1 MLKNAKEMRKNYIE
15 RVEEVAGDIINV
27 IDCLESGNFWEA
39 EMGDDYTLDVLFL
52 IDGEPEHEF
61 GVDITEV
68 YDFLSTVIDDRVS
81 ATKTVI
87 EALTEIFEIDC
98 DPWSFEL
105 TLKGYNVDED

>member
-1 MLKNAKEMRKNYIE
+1 MLKNAKEMRKKYIE

-27 IDCLESGNFWEA
+27 IDCLESENCWEA
-39 EMGDDYTLDVLFL
+39 EMGDDYTIDVLFL
-52 IDGEPEHEF
+52 IDGDPEHEM

-68 YDFLSTVIDDRVS
+68 YDFLSTVIDSRIS

-87 EALTEIFEIDC
+87 EALTEVFEIDC